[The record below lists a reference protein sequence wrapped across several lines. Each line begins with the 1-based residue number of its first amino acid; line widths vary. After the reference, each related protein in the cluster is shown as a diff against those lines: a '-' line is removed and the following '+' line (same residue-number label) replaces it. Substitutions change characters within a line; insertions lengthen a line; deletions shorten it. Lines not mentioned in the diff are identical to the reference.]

1 MSAMPSAQTAIVL
14 IEAIV
19 EGSSSGALSRN
30 DDNLKVP
37 FMSSIQITL
46 PDGSVQQVP
55 AGTSALDIAQKIS
68 PRLADAAIVARV
80 NGQLIDLKRPL
91 EQDASVQ
98 ILTPK
103 DADALEV
110 YRHSTAHLC
119 AAAVLEL
126 FPETKLG
133 VGPPIET
140 GFYYDFDR
148 PEPFTPQD
156 LEKIEAKMWELQA
169 QNLTYDRQLTPK
181 PEGLAKYRAMDEPM
195 KVELIEEKADDIFSE
210 YTLGPHFIDFCR
222 GPHVPDTSK
231 LKAFKLLSIA
241 GAYWKGNEKNKQL
254 QRIYGTAWFTKKE
267 LDDYLH
273 KLEEAK
279 KRDHRKL
286 GQELDLFSIQ
296 ELAGPGL
303 IFFHPKGGIVRKQL
317 EDWMRDA
324 YLKRGYSL
332 VYTPHVMRRDLWK
345 TSGHANF
352 YSENMFTPMELD
364 DAEYQLKPMNCPGH
378 ILIYRDRQHSYR
390 DLPVRLGELGTVYRY
405 ERSGTMHGLLRVRG
419 FTQDDAH
426 IFCTPEQIED
436 EIVKCL
442 DFATDTLKTFGFT
455 EYKAEI
461 STWDG
466 GASGK
471 YDGEAKDWELAEGA
485 LVKACERLGIHAAVT
500 PDEAAFYGPK
510 IDVKLVDAIG
520 RMWQLS
526 TVQFDSFL
534 PRRFELEYVAEDGKK
549 HRPLM
554 VHRALFGSVER
565 FFGILVEHY
574 AGAFPVW
581 LAPVQATILPIT
593 DKQIDY
599 ARQVE
604 EKLKAAGVRVTIDDR
619 NEKVNLKIREA
630 QLQKVPYMLVI
641 GGREAEAG
649 QVAVRHRRRADLGPV
664 NVDDFVKTITA
675 EIEAKSSD

>member
-1 MSAMPSAQTAIVL
+1 MS
-14 IEAIV
+14 E
-19 EGSSSGALSRN
+19 
-30 DDNLKVP
+30 
-37 FMSSIQITL
+37 IQVTL
-46 PDGSVQQVP
+46 PDGSVRQAPSGATPLDVARQI
-55 AGTSALDIAQKIS
+55 SA
-68 PRLADAAIVARV
+68 RLADAAVVAKV
-80 NGQLIDLKRPL
+80 DGTLYDLNRPL
-91 EQDASVQ
+91 EANAGLQ
-98 ILTPK
+98 ILTTK
-103 DADALEV
+103 DADALYV

-133 VGPPIET
+133 IGPPIEN

-148 PEPFTPQD
+148 PTPFTPED
-156 LEKIEAKMWELQA
+156 LEKIEAKMWEIQA
-169 QNLTYDRQLTPK
+169 RNLTFERKLIAK
-181 PEGLAKYRAMDEPM
+181 SEGLRKYEAMDEPM
-195 KVELIEEKADDIFSE
+195 KVELITERADDIFSE
-210 YTLGPHFIDFCR
+210 YTLGPNFIDFCR

-241 GAYWKGNEKNKQL
+241 GAYWKGDEKNKQL

-267 LDDYLH
+267 LDEYLAR
-273 KLEEAK
+273 LEEAK
-279 KRDHRKL
+279 KRDHRKI
-286 GQELDLFSIQ
+286 GHDLDLFSIQ

-303 IFFHPKGGIVRKQL
+303 IFFHPKGGIIRKQL

-332 VYTPHVMRRDLWK
+332 VYTPHVMRHDLWK

-352 YSENMFTPMELD
+352 YSQNMFTPMELD

-378 ILIYRDRQHSYR
+378 ILIYRAGQKSYR

-426 IFCTPEQIED
+426 IFCTPDQIED
-436 EIVKCL
+436 EIVNCL
-442 DFATDTLKTFGFT
+442 DFAADTLRTFGFSD
-455 EYKAEI
+455 YKAEI

-471 YDGEAKDWELAEGA
+471 YDGEASDWELAEGA
-485 LVKACERLGIHAAVT
+485 LRKACDRLGIQATVI

-510 IDVKLVDAIG
+510 IDIKLVDAIG
-520 RMWQLS
+520 RLWQLS

-534 PRRFELEYVAEDGKK
+534 PRRFELEYIAEDGKK

-581 LAPVQATILPIT
+581 LSPIQAAVLPIT
-593 DKQIDY
+593 DKQTGY
-599 ARQVE
+599 AQHVSETLRH
-604 EKLKAAGVRVTIDDR
+604 AGVRVHLDDR
-619 NEKVNLKIREA
+619 NEKINLKIRDA
-630 QLQKVPYMLVI
+630 QLQKIPYMLVI

-649 QVAVRHRRRADLGPV
+649 QVAVRHRKRADLGAIPLAE
-664 NVDDFVKTITA
+664 FVSTIQA
-675 EIEAKSSD
+675 EIAAKTSD

>member
-1 MSAMPSAQTAIVL
+1 MPS
-14 IEAIV
+14 
-19 EGSSSGALSRN
+19 
-30 DDNLKVP
+30 
-37 FMSSIQITL
+37 IQVTL
-46 PDGSVQQVP
+46 PDGSVRQVP
-55 AGTSALDIAQKIS
+55 AETSPLDIAREIS

-80 NGQLIDLKRPL
+80 NGQLFDLKRPL
-91 EQDASVQ
+91 GSDATLQ
-98 ILTPK
+98 LLTTK
-103 DADALEV
+103 DPEALEV

-148 PEPFTPQD
+148 PEPFTPED
-156 LEKIEAKMWELQA
+156 LQKIEAKMWELQA
-169 QNLTYDRQLTPK
+169 QALTYDRQMTPK
-181 PEGLAKYRAMDEPM
+181 AEGLAKYREMNEPM
-195 KVELIEEKADDIFSE
+195 KVQLIEEKADDVFSE

-231 LKAFKLLSIA
+231 IKAFKLLSIA
-241 GAYWKGNEKNKQL
+241 GAYWKGDEKNKQL

-267 LDDYLH
+267 LDDYLL

-332 VYTPHVMRRDLWK
+332 VYTPHVMRRELWK
-345 TSGHANF
+345 TSGHAVF
-352 YSENMFTPMELD
+352 YAENMFTPMELD

-436 EIVKCL
+436 EVVKCL
-442 DFATDTLKTFGFT
+442 DFAADTLRTFGFN

-471 YDGEAKDWELAEGA
+471 YDGVAADWELAEGA
-485 LVKACERLGIHAAVT
+485 LLKACDRVGIKATVI

-510 IDVKLVDAIG
+510 IDIKLVDAIG
-520 RMWQLS
+520 RLWQLS

-534 PRRFELEYVAEDGKK
+534 PKKFELEYIAEDGRK

-581 LAPVQATILPIT
+581 LAPVQAAILPIT
-593 DKQIDY
+593 DKQNGY
-599 ARQVE
+599 ASEVC
-604 EKLKAAGVRVTIDDR
+604 EKLKAAGIRVTVDDR
-619 NEKVNLKIREA
+619 SEKVNGKIRDA

-649 QVAVRHRRRADLGPV
+649 KVAVRHRKRGDLGPV
-664 NVDDFVKTITA
+664 ALEDFVKTITA
-675 EIEAKSSD
+675 EIGAKTAD